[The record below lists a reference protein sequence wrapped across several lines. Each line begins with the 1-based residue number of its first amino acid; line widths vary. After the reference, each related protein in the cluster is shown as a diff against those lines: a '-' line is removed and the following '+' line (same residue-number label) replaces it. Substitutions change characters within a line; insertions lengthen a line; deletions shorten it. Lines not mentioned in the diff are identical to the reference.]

1 VGDYL
6 IENVSIRSGWDAIYL
21 SGAATGIL
29 RNVTIDDSASVT
41 GGGLNRGIIMAD
53 TCISTRMEDVHLS
66 ATNSASAAQGI
77 LVDSGT
83 DTLNM
88 IGVEIVTGFNPQ
100 LQIANN
106 GVAHDARWVRL
117 SNCYFDSPASGAHTV
132 EILKGYDIQLDQCY
146 VKGGQSGIHLSST
159 NKLVTIK
166 GGMVLLAQQYGI
178 LVDATTDLLVD
189 GVTVAD
195 NSQQTANTY
204 SGIAI
209 APNVSAFRLVNNRCG
224 NLNVTGG
231 ASANH
236 KYGITVIAGTS
247 NNYIIANNDVRTNT
261 TGGLNDGGSGG
272 NKTVTGNIT

>member
-1 VGDYL
+1 M
-6 IENVSIRSGWDAIYL
+6 ENVYL
-21 SGAATGIL
+21 A
-29 RNVTIDDSASVT
+29 
-41 GGGLNRGIIMAD
+41 
-53 TCISTRMEDVHLS
+53 

-88 IGVEIVTGFNPQ
+88 IGVEIVNGFNPQ

-106 GVAHDARWVRL
+106 GAAHDARWVRL
-117 SNCYFDSPASGAHTV
+117 SNCYFDSPASGAHAV
-132 EILKGYDIQLDQCY
+132 EILKGYDIQLNECY

-159 NKLVTIK
+159 HKLVTIK
-166 GGMVLLAQQYGI
+166 GGIVLLAQQYGI

-189 GVTVAD
+189 GVTIAD

-204 SGIAI
+204 SGITI

-224 NLNVTGG
+224 NLNVAGG

-236 KYGITVIAGTS
+236 KYGIQVISGTS
-247 NNYIIANNDVRTNT
+247 DNYVIANNDLRTNT
-261 TGGLNDGGSGG
+261 TDGLLDAGTGT
-272 NKTVTGNIT
+272 NKTVTGNIG